1 MHRYFIMV
9 ASHFKR
15 GGKMKEFNKIKL
27 DNDFR
32 ISIIQYDSLY
42 ANSFRDFDTW
52 NWSDWLNKLQ
62 IPMINESK
70 YKRGLVLYG
79 DVEDSNGYEKYR
91 KDDNII
97 NRSVIALDYDVIT
110 DFKRLDDAIH
120 KQLEGYSWVY
130 HTTHSHHTENPRI
143 RLMMPLNEPVSA
155 DDYRKYSNALANH
168 IGYEVDQAS
177 FVPSQVMALPVK
189 KDKSAVYIFKHNDAP
204 AITSGQLE
212 RLSRNLDNTKKDKAI
227 TINYSNQYK
236 KRDSSYWRDLAFG
249 VGEGERNQALASIS
263 GYLLRRYV
271 EPELVYGLVSAWAMN
286 CSPPIE
292 QEEVNKTFISILKKD
307 KKNKQKGGLINE

>member
-42 ANSFRDFDTW
+42 AKSFRDFDTW

-62 IPMINESK
+62 IPMINENK

-79 DVEDSNGYEKYR
+79 DVEDSNGCEKYR

-110 DFKRLDDAIH
+110 DFKGLDNAIC
-120 KQLEGYSWVY
+120 KQLEGYSWAY
-130 HTTHSHHTENPRI
+130 HTTHSHHTEKPRI
-143 RLMMPLNEPVSA
+143 RLMVPLNEPVSA
-155 DDYRKYSNALANH
+155 DDYRKYSNTLANH
-168 IGYEVDQAS
+168 IGYEVDEAS

-189 KDKSAVYIFKHNDAP
+189 KDKSAVYMFKHNDAP
-204 AITSGQLE
+204 AITSEQLE
-212 RLSRNLDNTKKDKAI
+212 SLSRNLDNHQKDKPI
-227 TINYSNQYK
+227 IINYSNQYK
-236 KRDSSYWRDLAFG
+236 KRDSSYWRDVAFG
-249 VGEGERNQALASIS
+249 VGEGERNQSLASIS
-263 GYLLRRYV
+263 GYL
-271 EPELVYGLVSAWAMN
+271 
-286 CSPPIE
+286 
-292 QEEVNKTFISILKKD
+292 
-307 KKNKQKGGLINE
+307 

>member
-15 GGKMKEFNKIKL
+15 GGKVKEFNKIKL

-62 IPMINESK
+62 IPMINENK

-79 DVEDSNGYEKYR
+79 DVEDSNGCEKYR

-97 NRSVIALDYDVIT
+97 NRSVIALDYDDIT
-110 DFKRLDDAIH
+110 DFKGLNDTIH
-120 KQLEGYSWVY
+120 KQLEGYSWAF
-130 HTTHSHHTENPRI
+130 HTTYNHTTDKPRI
-143 RLMMPLNEPVSA
+143 RLMVPVNEPVSA
-155 DDYRKYSNALANH
+155 DDYRKHTQALAH
-168 IGYEVDQAS
+168 KIGYKIDEGSYQ
-177 FVPSQVMALPVK
+177 PSRAMALPVRP
-189 KDKSAVYIFKHNDAP
+189 DKNIPFIFKYNDAP
-204 AITSGQLE
+204 AITNDDLNE
-212 RLSRNLDNTKKDKAI
+212 LSTAVENTKKDKPI
-227 TINYSNQYK
+227 TVNYSNQYK

-271 EPELVYGLVSAWAMN
+271 DAHLVYGLVTAWGKSCN
-286 CSPPIE
+286 PPMDDSEI
-292 QEEVNKTFISILKKD
+292 NKTFNSILKKHM
-307 KKNKQKGGLINE
+307 NN

>member
-1 MHRYFIMV
+1 MHGYFIMV
-9 ASHFKR
+9 ASQLKR
-15 GGKMKEFNKIKL
+15 GESMKEFNKIKL

-62 IPMINESK
+62 IPMINGNK

-79 DVEDSNGYEKYR
+79 DVEDSNGCEKYR

-110 DFKRLDDAIH
+110 DFKGLDNAIC
-120 KQLEGYSWVY
+120 KQLEGYSWAY
-130 HTTHSHHTENPRI
+130 HTTHSHHTEEPRI
-143 RLMMPLNEPVSA
+143 RLMVPLNEPVSA

-168 IGYEVDQAS
+168 IGYEVDEAS

-189 KDKSAVYIFKHNDAP
+189 KDKSAVYMFKHNDAP
-204 AITSGQLE
+204 AITSEQLE
-212 RLSRNLDNTKKDKAI
+212 SLSRNLDNHQKDKPI
-227 TINYSNQYK
+227 IINHSNQYK
-236 KRDSSYWRDLAFG
+236 KRDSSYWRDIAFG
-249 VGEGERNQALASIS
+249 VGEGERNQSLASIS

-271 EPELVYGLVSAWAMN
+271 EPELVYGLVTAWGKSCN
-286 CSPPIE
+286 PPMDDSEI
-292 QEEVNKTFISILKKD
+292 NKTFNSILKKHMS
-307 KKNKQKGGLINE
+307 N

>member
-62 IPMINESK
+62 IPMINENK

-97 NRSVIALDYDVIT
+97 NRSVIAFDYDVIT
-110 DFKRLDDAIH
+110 DFKGLDNAIC
-120 KQLEGYSWVY
+120 KQLEGYSWAY
-130 HTTHSHHTENPRI
+130 HTTHSHHTEKPRI
-143 RLMMPLNEPVSA
+143 RLMVPLNEPVSA

-168 IGYEVDQAS
+168 IGYEVDEAS

-189 KDKSAVYIFKHNDAP
+189 KDKSAVYMFKHNDAP
-204 AITSGQLE
+204 AITIENLNQL
-212 RLSRNLDNTKKDKAI
+212 STNLDNVQKDKPI

-263 GYLLRRYV
+263 GHLLRRYV
-271 EPELVYGLVSAWAMN
+271 DANLVYGLVIAWGKSCN
-286 CSPPIE
+286 PPMDDGEI
-292 QEEVNKTFISILKKD
+292 NKTFNSILKKHMS
-307 KKNKQKGGLINE
+307 N

>member
-1 MHRYFIMV
+1 
-9 ASHFKR
+9 
-15 GGKMKEFNKIKL
+15 MKEFNKIKL

-52 NWSDWLNKLQ
+52 SWSDWLNKLQ
-62 IPMINESK
+62 IPMINENK

-79 DVEDSNGYEKYR
+79 DVEDSNGCEKYR

-110 DFKRLDDAIH
+110 DFKGLDNAIC
-120 KQLEGYSWVY
+120 KQLEGYSWAY
-130 HTTHSHHTENPRI
+130 HTTHSHHTEKPRI
-143 RLMMPLNEPVSA
+143 RLMVPLNEPVSA
-155 DDYRKYSNALANH
+155 DDYRKHSNALANH
-168 IGYEVDQAS
+168 IGYEVDEAS

-189 KDKSAVYIFKHNDAP
+189 KDKSAVYMFKHNDAP
-204 AITSGQLE
+204 AITIENLNQ
-212 RLSRNLDNTKKDKAI
+212 LSRFVQQLDKPI

-249 VGEGERNQALASIS
+249 VGEGERNQSLASIS

-271 EPELVYGLVSAWAMN
+271 EPELVYGLVTAWGKSCN
-286 CSPPIE
+286 PPMDDSEI
-292 QEEVNKTFISILKKD
+292 NKTFNSIL
-307 KKNKQKGGLINE
+307 NKHMNN

>member
-1 MHRYFIMV
+1 MV

-42 ANSFRDFDTW
+42 SNSFRDFDTW

-62 IPMINESK
+62 IPMINENK

-79 DVEDSNGYEKYR
+79 DVEDSNGCEKYR

-97 NRSVIALDYDVIT
+97 NRSVIALDYDDIT
-110 DFKRLDDAIH
+110 DFKGLYKAISKH
-120 KQLEGYSWVY
+120 LEGYSWAF
-130 HTTHSHHTENPRI
+130 HTTYNHTTDNPRI
-143 RLMMPLNEPVSA
+143 RLIVPINEPVSA
-155 DDYRKYSNALANH
+155 DDYRKYTQALAH
-168 IGYEVDQAS
+168 QIGYKIDEGS
-177 FVPSQVMALPVK
+177 FQPSRAMALPVRPD
-189 KDKSAVYIFKHNDAP
+189 KDIPYIFKHNDAP
-204 AITSGQLE
+204 AITIENLNQ
-212 RLSRNLDNTKKDKAI
+212 LSRFVDNIQKDKPI

-271 EPELVYGLVSAWAMN
+271 DVNLVYGLVIAWGKSCN
-286 CSPPIE
+286 PPMDDGEI
-292 QEEVNKTFISILKKD
+292 NKTFNSILKKHMS
-307 KKNKQKGGLINE
+307 N

>member
-62 IPMINESK
+62 IPMINENK

-120 KQLEGYSWVY
+120 KQLEGYSWAY
-130 HTTHSHHTENPRI
+130 HTTHSHHTEKPRI
-143 RLMMPLNEPVSA
+143 RLMVPLNEPVSA

-168 IGYEVDQAS
+168 IGYEVDEAS

-189 KDKSAVYIFKHNDAP
+189 KDKSAVYMFKHNDAP
-204 AITSGQLE
+204 AVTIEQLGLFVTSG
-212 RLSRNLDNTKKDKAI
+212 SLD
-227 TINYSNQYK
+227 SNVK
-236 KRDSSYWRDLAFG
+236 PNFNKGNIVNFPKRDSSHWREIAFG
-249 VGEGERNQALASIS
+249 VGKGGRNNALPSII
-263 GYLLRRYV
+263 GHLLRKGV
-271 EPELVYGLVSAWAMN
+271 DLNLVYGYAYLWGKA
-286 CSPPIE
+286 CTPPLSDDRINRT
-292 QEEVNKTFISILKKD
+292 VISIFKKH
-307 KKNKQKGGLINE
+307 KSH